1 MIIVIL
7 VFSRKNEQIEVD
19 YSVELQVQFDADII
33 NADTVWLSQEQI
45 VVLFKHDQSVIS
57 RHINNVFNEKELP
70 KESNMQKMHIANR
83 TNRYCFTFLT

>member
-1 MIIVIL
+1 
-7 VFSRKNEQIEVD
+7 VFSRKNEHIER
-19 YSVELQVQFDADII
+19 YSIELQVQFD
-33 NADTVWLSQEQI
+33 ADTVWLSQEQI
-45 VVLFKHDQSVIS
+45 VVLFKRDQSVIS